1 MIIKFNWGDNQ
12 PLSKMLK
19 PHMLTVTVRSV
30 LKRMVSFIHKFSMM
44 NFCINYK
51 CYNMI
56 GLKFQKKF
64 RSIKQ
69 MHQSNVIFV
78 ITYLTLIFR

>member
-1 MIIKFNWGDNQ
+1 
-12 PLSKMLK
+12 MLK

-30 LKRMVSFIHKFSMM
+30 FRKMVSFIHNFSTM

-56 GLKFQKKF
+56 GLIFQKKY

-78 ITYLTLIFR
+78 ITYLKLIFR

>member
-1 MIIKFNWGDNQ
+1 
-12 PLSKMLK
+12 MLK

-30 LKRMVSFIHKFSMM
+30 FKKMVSFIHNFSTM

-56 GLKFQKKF
+56 GLIFQKKF
-64 RSIKQ
+64 RSIKE
-69 MHQSNVIFV
+69 MRQSNVIFV
-78 ITYLTLIFR
+78 LTYLKLIFR